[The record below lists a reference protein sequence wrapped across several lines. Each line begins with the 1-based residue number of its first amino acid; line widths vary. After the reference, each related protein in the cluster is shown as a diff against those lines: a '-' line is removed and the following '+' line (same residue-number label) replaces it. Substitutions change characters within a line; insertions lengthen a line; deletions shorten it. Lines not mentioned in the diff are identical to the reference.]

1 VNDTQSYD
9 AELHMF
15 RTDSSV
21 NLAHLQ
27 FLRWLSEQGRLEHA
41 PVSLPSGKW
50 ARAVVDELRLSSS
63 TR

>member
-1 VNDTQSYD
+1 
-9 AELHMF
+9 MF

-27 FLRWLSEQGRLEHA
+27 FLRWLSEQGRPEHT
-41 PVSLPSGKW
+41 PVSLPSGKL
-50 ARAVVDELRLSSS
+50 ARAVVEQLRLRNA